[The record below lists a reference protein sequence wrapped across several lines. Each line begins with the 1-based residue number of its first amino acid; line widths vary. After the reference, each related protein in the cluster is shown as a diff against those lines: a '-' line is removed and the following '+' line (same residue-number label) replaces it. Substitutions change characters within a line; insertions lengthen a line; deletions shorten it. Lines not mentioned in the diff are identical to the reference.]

1 MQKRDYLAIIGYGEV
16 YSGGRV
22 DELFE
27 TMHISVT
34 DTNYMNISYSRFFNY
49 KKRKFVKKRG

>member
-1 MQKRDYLAIIGYGEV
+1 MQKRYYLAIIGYGEV

-34 DTNYMNISYSRFFNY
+34 DTNYMNISYSRFY
-49 KKRKFVKKRG
+49 H